1 MEVMILEAPAALPLP
16 VTAGLPAAWREA
28 LARHGRAVLLACVLA
43 GAVVLPYVY
52 AQTRSAATA
61 DPRALERN
69 VKAAFL
75 YKFMSYVEW
84 PADVPVM
91 TIGVI
96 GADDMAAALTA
107 VTAGRTINGKALVV
121 RQLADN
127 DPLTGVQAIFV
138 DGLDGPQLSAVL
150 RRAQQRSVLSVT
162 DDAGGLARG
171 SVIGFR
177 VLEGRVRFDVS
188 LEAAERSGLRLSSR
202 MLAVAHQVQKG
213 AQ

>member
-16 VTAGLPAAWREA
+16 VTVGLPAAWRER
-28 LARHGRAVLLACVLA
+28 LARHGRALMIACVLA
-43 GAVVLPYVY
+43 GAVALPYVY
-52 AQTRSAATA
+52 AQTRSTATA